1 MPDMHLKPEKYLTA
15 EDVGCL
21 VGRGERLVQQM
32 YRAVI
37 ALCYDC
43 IVISICN
50 DCTPLP
56 LCRCNLTS
64 TVARPGQC
72 AIQSNQP
79 PVETGE
85 LRIFQP
91 R

>member
-1 MPDMHLKPEKYLTA
+1 MLDMHLKPEKYLTA

-50 DCTPLP
+50 DCVPLP
-56 LCRCNLTS
+56 LCRCNPLRRLHALDN
-64 TVARPGQC
+64 ARYNQINPRWKPG
-72 AIQSNQP
+72 S
-79 PVETGE
+79 
-85 LRIFQP
+85 
-91 R
+91 